1 MTPLRNLAVKERNE
15 AVETARL
22 STWWHYVCSLGP
34 QVQELFEQ
42 VCTPLLQ
49 FIFGTAVDQMSSLK
63 TREGLSELKCPPTP
77 TNSKF
82 MTDMMAET
90 PKSSI
95 RRSLRDVG
103 TPKTPTVL
111 NASFAKMT
119 KQKLLMQGCQIL
131 LELLTMNDDEL
142 NGNLNLITSLERLQ
156 TVIFKK
162 PENFKKHSCLLMNA
176 VREGFKALGQEL
188 SGKSQ

>member
-1 MTPLRNLAVKERNE
+1 MRTGIKILVTSAQFSAAVATSWSKFQTVLHHSHVTISNCS
-15 AVETARL
+15 VVI
-22 STWWHYVCSLGP
+22 SFVC
-34 QVQELFEQ
+34 FIK

-111 NASFAKMT
+111 NASFAKMI
-119 KQKLLMQGCQIL
+119 KQKLLTQGCQIL

-142 NGNLNLITSLERLQ
+142 NGNLNLITSLG
-156 TVIFKK
+156 TVANI
-162 PENFKKHSCLLMNA
+162 
-176 VREGFKALGQEL
+176 
-188 SGKSQ
+188 

>member
-1 MTPLRNLAVKERNE
+1 MKILVT
-15 AVETARL
+15 
-22 STWWHYVCSLGP
+22 STQFSAPMATSWSKFQTLLHHSHLTITHCGVVISFVCSIK
-34 QVQELFEQ
+34 

-49 FIFGTAVDQMSSLK
+49 FIFGTAVDKMSSLK
-63 TREGLSELKCPPTP
+63 TREGLSELQCPPTP

-111 NASFAKMT
+111 SASFSKMT
-119 KQKLLMQGCQIL
+119 KQNLLTQGCQIL
-131 LELLTMNDDEL
+131 LEVLTMNDDEL
-142 NGNLNLITSLERLQ
+142 NGNLTLITSLG
-156 TVIFKK
+156 TVANI
-162 PENFKKHSCLLMNA
+162 
-176 VREGFKALGQEL
+176 
-188 SGKSQ
+188 